1 MPSRSI
7 LSNTLNL
14 PRVFKV
20 TNTLI
25 CTTVIMDP
33 ASKKEEQR
41 RIRERARRA
50 AETAE
55 EKELR
60 LSKRRVRDKA
70 RRAERTAQQREEALQ
85 QLRRQ
90 QQERCADE
98 TSEQREDRLQLMRDQ
113 QRTRRA
119 AESDEQRED
128 RLQLMRDQEHERR
141 AAEDL
146 SLRNGRLQRLRESR
160 ERREDRSQVSLL
172 DQPAVRAKVL
182 KFHQSLIKIEEPLCL
197 TCLESFPGL
206 TVSSD
211 ECTRCRRDDSTPKLY
226 CDANNMNPGEVPPQL
241 QVITVVTFFKLIMIP
256 SHCYCRV

>member
-1 MPSRSI
+1 
-7 LSNTLNL
+7 
-14 PRVFKV
+14 
-20 TNTLI
+20 
-25 CTTVIMDP
+25 
-33 ASKKEEQR
+33 
-41 RIRERARRA
+41 
-50 AETAE
+50 
-55 EKELR
+55 
-60 LSKRRVRDKA
+60 
-70 RRAERTAQQREEALQ
+70 
-85 QLRRQ
+85 
-90 QQERCADE
+90 
-98 TSEQREDRLQLMRDQ
+98 MRDQ

-141 AAEDL
+141 AAE
-146 SLRNGRLQRLRESR
+146 RLRESR
-160 ERREDRSQVSLL
+160 ERQEDRSQVSLL

-182 KFHQSLIKIEEPLCL
+182 KFHQSLIEIEEPLCL

-226 CDANNMNPGEVPPQL
+226 SDANNMNPGEVPPQL

>member
-1 MPSRSI
+1 MR
-7 LSNTLNL
+7 
-14 PRVFKV
+14 
-20 TNTLI
+20 
-25 CTTVIMDP
+25 DQ
-33 ASKKEEQR
+33 QR
-41 RIRERARRA
+41 TRRA
-50 AETAE
+50 AE
-55 EKELR
+55 
-60 LSKRRVRDKA
+60 SD
-70 RRAERTAQQREEALQ
+70 
-85 QLRRQ
+85 
-90 QQERCADE
+90 
-98 TSEQREDRLQLMRDQ
+98 EQREDRLQLMRDQ
-113 QRTRRA
+113 QRTRRAAESDEQREDRLQLMRDQEHERRA

-160 ERREDRSQVSLL
+160 ERQEDRSQVSLL

-182 KFHQSLIKIEEPLCL
+182 KFHQSLIEIEEPLCL

-226 CDANNMNPGEVPPQL
+226 SDANNMNPGEVPPHL